1 MTDKEREVFLKTKLR
16 NLKREYAKVI
26 QHPDLTEHAIDLKAE
41 IDGIER
47 ELNSQWTYPHFFTMT
62 KKTYIGPITLFFDD
76 KPTVE

>member
-47 ELNSQWTYPHFFTMT
+47 ELNSQ
-62 KKTYIGPITLFFDD
+62 
-76 KPTVE
+76 